1 MQEESR
7 QHSRQLSAEAFLA
20 NIRKLRDEAESLRRQ
35 IRRRTKDA
43 ESLHATDYSAV
54 RVSGGMPV
62 TLADKVASIQGDV
75 ARLDD
80 KLARIDR
87 IKRGAIVLID
97 KLEDPHH
104 RIVLSEYYLDGADLV
119 EIAKGMYTS
128 YRNIKRIKSEAL
140 HEFEKIYNLSKNLS
154 PFVP

>member
-1 MQEESR
+1 MQEESS
-7 QHSRQLSAEAFLA
+7 QHSRPLSAESYLA
-20 NIRKLRDEAESLRRQ
+20 NIRKLMDEAESLRRR

-43 ESLHATDYSAV
+43 ETLRATDYSAV

-87 IKRGAIVLID
+87 IKRGAIILID

-104 RIVLSEYYLDGADLV
+104 RLVLSEYYLDGVDLV

-128 YRNIKRIKSEAL
+128 YRNIKRIKSGAL

-154 PFVP
+154 PNVP

>member
-1 MQEESR
+1 MQEESC
-7 QHSRQLSAEAFLA
+7 QHSRPLSAESYLA
-20 NIRKLRDEAESLRRQ
+20 NIRKLMDEAESLRRR

-43 ESLHATDYSAV
+43 ETLRATDYSAV

-87 IKRGAIVLID
+87 IKRGAIILID

-104 RIVLSEYYLDGADLV
+104 RLVLSEYYLDGVELQTLADSMGL
-119 EIAKGMYTS
+119 S
-128 YRNIKRIKSEAL
+128 YRQAKRIKSEAL
-140 HEFEKIYNLSKNLS
+140 VEFEKIYGISQNLS
-154 PFVP
+154 PNVP